1 MTLVE
6 RLRDQIQTIRRKP
19 TPIVDLIPML
29 AEAAD
34 ALEKHER
41 REPFAVVERADNL
54 DGFVFKEI
62 DGRMKWLRIGDLIY
76 GTPPQKPMVS
86 SNGQSV

>member
-19 TPIVDLIPML
+19 TPIADLIPML

-62 DGRMKWLRIGDLIY
+62 DGRMKWIRIGDLVYSI
-76 GTPPQKPMVS
+76 PKPVS
-86 SNGQSV
+86 LKDLHGK